1 MPTQRD
7 IAQHLD
13 MSERN
18 CRDVLKTL
26 GIDWESLSLDEIRV
40 RYIRDLREK
49 AAGRGGSQVELL
61 NAARIE
67 ESTVKAAN
75 GRLAYHEKLG
85 TLVPTADAAFA
96 LNEWAGYANREY
108 QSGFEKLIQE
118 LESTLKVSID
128 RSMVERLAGTTVSRI
143 GSYAA
148 KLGQRIAG
156 GGRAVQSA
164 QADPDS

>member
-1 MPTQRD
+1 MPSQKE

-18 CRDVLKTL
+18 CREVLKAL
-26 GIDWESLSLDEIRV
+26 DIDWTVSSLDEIRV
-40 RYIRDLREK
+40 AYIRDLREK
-49 AAGRGGSQVELL
+49 AAGRGGTQVEQL
-61 NAARIE
+61 NLARIQ

-96 LNEWAGYANREY
+96 LSEWAGFANREY

-118 LESTLKVSID
+118 IESALKVSVD
-128 RSMVERLAGTTVSRI
+128 RDTVTRIAGTTVSRI
-143 GSYAA
+143 GGYAD
-148 KLGQRIAG
+148 KLGRRLAG
-156 GGRAVQSA
+156 RGAALQSTEEH
-164 QADPDS
+164 ADG